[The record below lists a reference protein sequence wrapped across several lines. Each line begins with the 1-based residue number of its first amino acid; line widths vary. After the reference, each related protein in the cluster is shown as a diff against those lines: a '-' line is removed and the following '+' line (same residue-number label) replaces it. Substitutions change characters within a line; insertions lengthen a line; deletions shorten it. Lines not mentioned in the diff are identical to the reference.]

1 MALAGEE
8 RLGPLEARQRDHAC
22 VELTQSSFAYR
33 DRVSEGAALLAVPLP
48 VDLDRA
54 SRRGGPRAYLH
65 TAGVAASDASGMTV
79 SSLISVFDNFGSAI
93 YVPAG
98 GFTLNNRAA
107 GFTSPPNE
115 CAGGKR
121 PVHTLAP
128 VLIETEH
135 GCVALATP
143 GADGQIQT
151 LLQLL
156 SAIFVE
162 GADIASAIA
171 QPRWRNENSRLLVES
186 AHPHLNGLADYGH
199 DVIPIEDGDPR
210 FGAIV
215 CAGIE
220 QGQPFCCADWRRQTW
235 AGVV

>member
-1 MALAGEE
+1 
-8 RLGPLEARQRDHAC
+8 
-22 VELTQSSFAYR
+22 
-33 DRVSEGAALLAVPLP
+33 
-48 VDLDRA
+48 
-54 SRRGGPRAYLH
+54 
-65 TAGVAASDASGMTV
+65 
-79 SSLISVFDNFGSAI
+79 
-93 YVPAG
+93 
-98 GFTLNNRAA
+98 
-107 GFTSPPNE
+107 
-115 CAGGKR
+115 
-121 PVHTLAP
+121 VHTLAP

-199 DVIPIEDGDPR
+199 DVIPIEDGNPR

-215 CAGIE
+215 GAGIE
-220 QGQPFCCADWRRQTW
+220 KGKRFCCGDWGGQTW